1 MIEANNSSPQFR
13 SPPTVTNAY
22 VLDQRYTQT
31 MRRRNSGFTLIELL
45 IVVAIIGVL
54 AAVGIPAY
62 QGYIT
67 NAKIAATIES
77 HKRIKS
83 FMELSF
89 FRCSMGSVVIVPGV
103 GNIDCGKHTRNRG
116 HLWYNTLGLY
126 YERNGYK
133 NPYSPTQLAVLAC
146 HGLQPNGRTCMQFED
161 YRTISITTYPGDG
174 NGNSGT
180 ALYDKMH
187 IE

>member
-1 MIEANNSSPQFR
+1 MKLPYKN
-13 SPPTVTNAY
+13 
-22 VLDQRYTQT
+22 
-31 MRRRNSGFTLIELL
+31 GFTLIELL

-67 NAKIAATIES
+67 DAKINATIES
-77 HKRIKS
+77 HKRIKN

-89 FRCSMGSVVIVPGV
+89 LRCSMGGVVILPGV
-103 GNIDCGKHTRNRG
+103 GNIDCGKHTRNRA
-116 HLWYNTLGLY
+116 HAWVTWIAQY
-126 YERNGYK
+126 YERNAYK
-133 NPYSPTQLAVLAC
+133 NPYSPTEHAVLTC
-146 HGLQPNGRTCMQFED
+146 SGLQPSGRTCLMLED
-161 YRTISITTYPGDG
+161 YRTISIRTYPGDA

-180 ALYDKMH
+180 PLYDKMH